1 MAEISHVCLGAQNVY
16 EAAHRLR
23 EETGLASYD
32 GGWFTAGMAVRF
44 VPLGNRQFLEIESL
58 IDPRMAARS
67 RAAEYFGDFPAY
79 LERAT
84 AAGDALIGWCVRVD
98 DMDEMCRLAARLG
111 HDVGPL
117 RGSSIRPDG
126 RQRHGHAFPPS
137 SWSWPRGLPTFVHYP
152 DPADHASAGTADHRV
167 APAGVA
173 WLELGGD
180 EREIGAWLGPEGA
193 HLPLRFAGGA
203 PGIRALAV
211 ATPGGELIIRR
222 HAAPVHHHHLETT

>member
-1 MAEISHVCLGAQNVY
+1 
-16 EAAHRLR
+16 
-23 EETGLASYD
+23 
-32 GGWFTAGMAVRF
+32 MAVRF

-152 DPADHASAGTADHRV
+152 DPADHASAGPRITGWHPPGSRGSSSAATSGDRRPGS
-167 APAGVA
+167 ARRARICRRGSPAARRGSA
-173 WLELGGD
+173 RW
-180 EREIGAWLGPEGA
+180 PS
-193 HLPLRFAGGA
+193 P
-203 PGIRALAV
+203 PRAAS
-211 ATPGGELIIRR
+211 
-222 HAAPVHHHHLETT
+222 